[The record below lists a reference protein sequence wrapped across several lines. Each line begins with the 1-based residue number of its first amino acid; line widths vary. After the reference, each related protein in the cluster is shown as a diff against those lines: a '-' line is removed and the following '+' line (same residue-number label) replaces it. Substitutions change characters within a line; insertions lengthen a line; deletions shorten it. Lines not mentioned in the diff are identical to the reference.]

1 MRLESVGS
9 TGTTGE
15 REAPGA
21 MGDESAKDPQGQ
33 AGQGRR
39 DGAGKDVPKGVAR
52 PASCTLAQDLGVPSR
67 APAQEGLQS
76 VLVLV
81 GKVTPSATGCCNQRA
96 ANPEGLWLW
105 TVVPT
110 REDCCSHGMPERKE
124 CCAQKVHRDTT
135 CTHNPHTRPH
145 THTYTCSYT
154 NPHTYRHGHTHI
166 HGTHSHTNF
175 LFSKHART
183 SSEKETAAPGK
194 EGCSAKVHLNFP
206 SSGTHEVGTERLW
219 GIWQTRNNAH
229 KLNSHFFS

>member
-15 REAPGA
+15 RETPGA

-39 DGAGKDVPKGVAR
+39 DGAGKDVPKGAAR

-81 GKVTPSATGCCNQRA
+81 GKVTPSATGCCSQRA

-124 CCAQKVHRDTT
+124 CCTQKVHRDTT
-135 CTHNPHTRPH
+135 CTHNPTHVHTRTPTHAH
-145 THTYTCSYT
+145 TQI
-154 NPHTYRHGHTHI
+154 HTHI
-166 HGTHSHTNF
+166 GTDTPTSTAHTVTPTFF
-175 LFSKHART
+175 LANTPGLVLRKRLQPQERKDARPRCT
-183 SSEKETAAPGK
+183 
-194 EGCSAKVHLNFP
+194 
-206 SSGTHEVGTERLW
+206 
-219 GIWQTRNNAH
+219 
-229 KLNSHFFS
+229 